1 MQMNIKFVIVMGGI
15 ALLLMSLA
23 AISSVVESKASR
35 GEKTRWIALV
45 ALLPLLGWAIWWGKG
60 PKRA

>member
-1 MQMNIKFVIVMGGI
+1 MNIKFVIVMGGI
-15 ALLLMSLA
+15 SLLLLSLA
-23 AISSVVESKASR
+23 AISSVADSKVPRA
-35 GEKTRWIALV
+35 EKTRWILIV